1 MHISDVE
8 LKQVQAILRRHLPAD
23 AHVLVYGSRSHG
35 RNLKPFSDL
44 DLCLRAPAQ
53 IPAEV
58 MARLRQS
65 FEDSDL
71 PYQVD
76 IVDWSQL
83 RPEFRAAIS
92 KDLLPLALYQVAERP
107 R

>member
-1 MHISDVE
+1 MYVRDTE

-23 AHVLVYGSRSHG
+23 AHVSIFGSRSHG

-44 DLCLRAPAQ
+44 DLCLKARAQ
-53 IPAEV
+53 IPAET
-58 MARLRQS
+58 MALLRQS

-76 IVDWSQL
+76 LVDWAQL
-83 RPEFRAAIS
+83 QPEFRSAIS
-92 KDLLPLALYQVAERP
+92 RDLLPLAVYEVSGGCR
-107 R
+107 

>member
-1 MHISDVE
+1 MHVSDSE
-8 LKQVQAILRRHLPAD
+8 LRQVQAILRRHLPAD
-23 AHVLVYGSRSHG
+23 AHVLLYGSRSHG

-44 DLCLRAPAQ
+44 DLCLKARTP
-53 IPAEV
+53 IPADV

-76 IVDWSQL
+76 LVDWAQL
-83 RPEFRAAIS
+83 QPEFRSAIS
-92 KDLLPLALYQVAERP
+92 RDLLPLAVYEVSGGRQ
-107 R
+107 